1 MLKGLLM
8 IELTENALPLNGGRG
23 CVLTIGN
30 FDGVHIGH
38 RTLIQKTV
46 ALASELGLP
55 SVVWSFGR
63 HPQSYFGGN
72 RLLYLAGACEKHRL
86 IAALGADMYFPADF
100 AKYRDMSE
108 KRFVDEVLVSA
119 FGVRAVL
126 CGYNFSFGKGG
137 KGTPRQLEQLLASH
151 GVPLYVLPA
160 VCCDGTVVSS
170 TGLRALIQSG
180 DVAAARRQLGHCYG
194 FCLPVTGGNRLGH
207 RIGTPTANQRFPAD
221 RVVPAYG
228 VYASFCRIDGRLY
241 RAVSDVGVKPTVCSG
256 TEAPVCETHIFGF
269 DGELYGQELWVY
281 LYERIRE
288 ERRFESVEALAA
300 QIADDKVAALKITE
314 GITDV

>member
-1 MLKGLLM
+1 MT
-8 IELTENALPLNGGRG
+8 ELTESALPLDGKRG

-38 RTLIQKTV
+38 RALIQKTV
-46 ALASELGLP
+46 SLAAEMGLP

-63 HPQSYFGGN
+63 HPQSYFGNGSVF
-72 RLLYLAGACEKHRL
+72 YLTGAYEKKRL
-86 IAALGADMYFPADF
+86 ISAIGADMYFPADF
-100 AKYRDMSE
+100 AKYKDMSE
-108 KRFVDEVLVSA
+108 KCFVDEVLVSA
-119 FGVRAVL
+119 FGVKAVL

-137 KGTPRQLEQLLASH
+137 GGTPELLGRLLAEH
-151 GVPLYVLPA
+151 GVPLFVLPA
-160 VCCDGTVVSS
+160 VCCDGAVVSS
-170 TGLRALIQSG
+170 TGLRALIKAG
-180 DVAAARRQLGHCYG
+180 DMDTARRQLGHCYG

-207 RIGTPTANQRFPAD
+207 RIGSPTANQHFPAD

-241 RAVSDVGVKPTVCSG
+241 RAVSDIGVKPTVG
-256 TEAPVCETHIFGF
+256 GDVNEPVCETHIFGF
-269 DGELYGQELWVY
+269 DGDLYGKELWVY
-281 LYERIRE
+281 LYERIRD

-300 QIADDKVAALKITE
+300 QIAADKEAALKITE